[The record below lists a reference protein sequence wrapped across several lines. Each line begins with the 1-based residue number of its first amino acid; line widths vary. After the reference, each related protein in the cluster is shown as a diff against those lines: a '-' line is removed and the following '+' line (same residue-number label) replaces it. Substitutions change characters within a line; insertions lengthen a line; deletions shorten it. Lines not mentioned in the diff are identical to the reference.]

1 MADALSYIDAHKE
14 RSIQELQELLRIPSI
29 STEPDYAP
37 EVQRCAEWLRAHLTE
52 IGMENVSVFET
63 PGHPIVYADWLHAG
77 ADKPTVLVYGHYDVQ
92 PVDPLNLWTNPP
104 FEPTVRDGKVFARG
118 AVDDK
123 GQIFLHVKALQ
134 SLLATTSALPVNVKI
149 IFEGEEEI
157 GSINLESFLEEH
169 KELLACDSV
178 MISDTSM
185 VRKGMPSIVYS
196 LRGLCYMEVRVTGPN
211 RDLHSGSFG
220 GAVQNPLNALGMII
234 ARLKDAEGRIT
245 IPGFYDDVI
254 DLTVEERAEMARV
267 AFDEDGFRK
276 DLDIAAIVGE
286 SGYTPRECLGARPTL
301 DVNGMIGGF
310 TGTGAKTVLPSKAM
324 AKISMRLVANQR
336 TEDIARKFTEYVK
349 SIAPAGVTVDVE
361 NLHGADPVL
370 VPRTGAAMRAAEKA
384 LTQVFGTPPVYMR
397 EGGSIPITLLFQS
410 ILGAP
415 TVLMGFGLHT
425 ENAHSPDEHFDLE
438 NFHAGMRASVVFYNE
453 LAAEHTS

>member
-1 MADALSYIDAHKE
+1 MADALSYLDAHKE
-14 RSIQELQELLRIPSI
+14 RSVHELQELLRIPSI

-37 EVQRCAEWLRAHLTE
+37 EVQRCAEWLRGHLAG
-52 IGMENVSVFET
+52 IGMENVSIFET

-185 VRKGMPSIVYS
+185 VQKGMPSIVYS

-220 GAVQNPLNALGMII
+220 GAVQNPLNALGTII
-234 ARLKDAEGRIT
+234 ARLKD
-245 IPGFYDDVI
+245 
-254 DLTVEERAEMARV
+254 
-267 AFDEDGFRK
+267 
-276 DLDIAAIVGE
+276 
-286 SGYTPRECLGARPTL
+286 
-301 DVNGMIGGF
+301 
-310 TGTGAKTVLPSKAM
+310 
-324 AKISMRLVANQR
+324 
-336 TEDIARKFTEYVK
+336 
-349 SIAPAGVTVDVE
+349 
-361 NLHGADPVL
+361 
-370 VPRTGAAMRAAEKA
+370 
-384 LTQVFGTPPVYMR
+384 
-397 EGGSIPITLLFQS
+397 
-410 ILGAP
+410 
-415 TVLMGFGLHT
+415 
-425 ENAHSPDEHFDLE
+425 
-438 NFHAGMRASVVFYNE
+438 
-453 LAAEHTS
+453 

>member
-1 MADALSYIDAHKE
+1 MADALSYLDAHKE
-14 RSIQELQELLRIPSI
+14 RSVHELQELLRIPSI

-37 EVQRCAEWLRAHLTE
+37 EVQRCAEWLRGHLTG

-134 SLLATTSALPVNVKI
+134 SLLATNSALPVNVKI

-185 VRKGMPSIVYS
+185 VQKGMPSIVYS

-220 GAVQNPLNALGMII
+220 GAVQNPLNALGTII
-234 ARLKDAEGRIT
+234 ARLKDVDGRIA

-254 DLTVEERAEMARV
+254 DLTVEERSEISRV
-267 AFDEDGFRK
+267 AFDDEGFRK
-276 DLDIAAIVGE
+276 DLDIDAIVGE
-286 SGYTPRECLGARPTL
+286 KGYTPRECLGARPTL

-336 TEDIARKFTEYVK
+336 TEDIARKFTEYVR
-349 SIAPAGVTVDVE
+349 SIAPVGVTVEVE

-370 VPRTGAAMRAAEKA
+370 VPRQGAAMRAAEKA

-438 NFHAGMRASVVFYNE
+438 NFHAGMRASVLFYHA
-453 LAAEHTS
+453 LASEHAA